1 MPIQPQFKATRVW
14 FGIVLSAATLSIA
27 LARPVFHAQM
37 IEQFH
42 LTKSVVSIGAGCQY
56 CHSGPNG
63 GLGMNPFGIALDRR
77 LPDEPEVEDVAKALY
92 LQLLARKDSDLDGID
107 DVLEVVAGTL
117 PGNEKSK
124 PKVSTTS
131 LENTLKKI
139 GGINRF
145 KPH

>member
-1 MPIQPQFKATRVW
+1 MRVQFKIKATRVLL
-14 FGIVLSAATLSIA
+14 GIVLGSATLSVA
-27 LARPVFHAQM
+27 VARPVFHAQM

-42 LTKSVVSIGAGCQY
+42 LLKSVVSIGAGCQY

-77 LPDEPEVEDVAKALY
+77 LPDEALVNDVAKALY
-92 LQLLARKDSDLDGID
+92 EQLLARKDSDLDGYD

-124 PKVSTTS
+124 PKVSAES
-131 LENTLKKI
+131 LENVLNKV
-139 GGINRF
+139 GGMNRF
-145 KPH
+145 KPR

>member
-1 MPIQPQFKATRVW
+1 MQIRLNTKPTRVL
-14 FGIVLSAATLSIA
+14 FMVLSAASLSIG
-27 LARPVFHAQM
+27 LARPVYHAQM

-42 LTKSVVSIGAGCQY
+42 LVKSAVSIGAGCQY
-56 CHSGPNG
+56 CHSNPNG

-77 LPDEPEVEDVAKALY
+77 LPDEAEVNDVAKALY
-92 LQLLARKDSDLDGID
+92 EQLLARKDSDLDGYD

-124 PKVSTTS
+124 PKVGAES
-131 LENTLKKI
+131 LENVLKKV

-145 KPH
+145 KPR

>member
-1 MPIQPQFKATRVW
+1 MNITPTRV
-14 FGIVLSAATLSIA
+14 ILSLTIIATTSFA
-27 LARPVFHAQM
+27 LARPVFHQKM

-42 LTKSVVSIGAGCQY
+42 LEKSLTSINAGCQY
-56 CHSGPNG
+56 CHSRPEG

-77 LPDEPEVEDVAKALY
+77 LPNDPELEDVAKALY
-92 LQLLARKDSDLDGID
+92 AQLQARQDTDKDGFD

-124 PKVSTTS
+124 PPQSSAS
-131 LENTLKKI
+131 LEIVLKGI

-145 KPH
+145 RP